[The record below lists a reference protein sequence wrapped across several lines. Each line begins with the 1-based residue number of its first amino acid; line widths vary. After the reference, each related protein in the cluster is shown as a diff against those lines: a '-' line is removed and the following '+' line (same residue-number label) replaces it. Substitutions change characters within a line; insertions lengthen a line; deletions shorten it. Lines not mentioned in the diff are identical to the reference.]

1 MRWNRSGTNITA
13 GNTVFNQDFK
23 EFIKSLNDNK
33 VRYLIVGGYAVAL
46 HGYPRYTNDLDIWIE
61 LYPENAVKMIKALD
75 QFGFGFLGLQVEDFL
90 ETDQSIQLRVSS

>member
-1 MRWNRSGTNITA
+1 MIFGTA
-13 GNTVFNQDFK
+13 L
-23 EFIKSLNDNK
+23 IKKTCQVLT
-33 VRYLIVGGYAVAL
+33 L

-75 QFGFGFLGLQVEDFL
+75 QFGFGSLGLQVEDFL